1 MPNAEEEKRV
11 AAEAA
16 AALVPRGATVGL
28 GTGSTVELLLP
39 VLAGLDLGLRCVATS
54 PRTEGAALAV
64 GLEVEPFL
72 TLDRVDIA
80 IDGADQVDPAGWII
94 KGGGGAHTREKIV
107 ALAAERFVV
116 IVSSDKLVPKLTP
129 PVPLELLEYGVRAT
143 LRALREASLRESP
156 PSPDGGLIADYH
168 ATFEDPAELS
178 VRLSTTPGV
187 VDHGLFPPE
196 LVSEVVVGEG
206 STARTIKIQLLTAV
220 SRVAL
225 RSLRSPAVYG
235 NGAAGYLARTPSTKL
250 TISSASFASSISST
264 FSAFISPEC
273 DRLKLPANTTSSATV
288 TFACM

>member
-54 PRTEGAALAV
+54 PRTEGAARAL

-116 IVSSDKLVPKLTP
+116 IVSSDKLVPKLEP
-129 PVPLELLEYGVRAT
+129 PVPLELLEYGVQAT

-168 ATFEDPAELS
+168 ATFEDPAALS
-178 VRLSTTPGV
+178 VHLSTTPGV
-187 VDHGLFPPE
+187 VDHGLFPAE
-196 LVSEVVVGEG
+196 LVSEVIVGEG
-206 STARTIKIQLLTAV
+206 STARTIKIT
-220 SRVAL
+220 
-225 RSLRSPAVYG
+225 
-235 NGAAGYLARTPSTKL
+235 
-250 TISSASFASSISST
+250 
-264 FSAFISPEC
+264 
-273 DRLKLPANTTSSATV
+273 
-288 TFACM
+288 